1 MDTNTNSM
9 ISKSELLNEL
19 YNNVKK
25 DSKDPVGIDTLK
37 QLIEDYAKFLGVNLK
52 PEWGQILDKIFAE
65 MDVDSNGKITF
76 QELLNAF
83 NKNGMA
89 VHNIKEFIVKA
100 LAA

>member
-76 QELLNAF
+76 
-83 NKNGMA
+83 
-89 VHNIKEFIVKA
+89 
-100 LAA
+100 